1 MRLAACFIPMLLVGC
16 GQSYCEAS
24 SDLAERCSGNY
35 VAVPVDTCEAATEG
49 CSPEDEAAL
58 LDYVDCIDE
67 SGICEAAQS
76 DVASFEAAFACLG
89 AVTNLSDSCAATL

>member
-1 MRLAACFIPMLLVGC
+1 MRLAPYVIPMLLVGC

-24 SDLAERCSGNY
+24 SDLADRCNGNY
-35 VAVPVDTCEAATEG
+35 VAVSVDQCAAATEG
-49 CSPEDEAAL
+49 CTADDEAAL
-58 LDYVDCIDE
+58 LDYVDCIEE

-89 AVTNLSDSCAATL
+89 ALTALSESCTASL